1 MSNICLQKEHDK
13 TVRGTD
19 DAWVQIILGGE
30 HCALLV
36 IFFFLVRYYE
46 PNQTKDTV

>member
-46 PNQTKDTV
+46 PNQTKDIV